1 MLHSGLY
8 SSPCYTALFF
18 SLSTDAPRI
27 TSHSDDLVVVQNTGP
42 TTLFCTVDA
51 LPNATVTWY
60 FGDMMIPVSSIPG
73 VFVNGFLV
81 VTQPDDGA
89 QRSSLLI
96 RPTQP
101 SRSGTYRCV
110 AENIVGMSEQEISV
124 EVQGTLC
131 VFVMDVWV
139 GWCMCVCHIVL
150 LGPSLLSPSAPP
162 QVNIDEQNIDK
173 DENQNT
179 TFTCMVSG
187 VPEPTIT
194 WQFDSNRSSV
204 VTNLTQSD
212 KYTITNSSMTRND
225 TVVMV
230 TVTLTIIGLNLN
242 DTGFYICYA
251 TNPAGDDSDRR
262 LLVIRC

>member
-1 MLHSGLY
+1 M
-8 SSPCYTALFF
+8 
-18 SLSTDAPRI
+18 
-27 TSHSDDLVVVQNTGP
+27 
-42 TTLFCTVDA
+42 
-51 LPNATVTWY
+51 
-60 FGDMMIPVSSIPG
+60 
-73 VFVNGFLV
+73 
-81 VTQPDDGA
+81 
-89 QRSSLLI
+89 
-96 RPTQP
+96 
-101 SRSGTYRCV
+101 
-110 AENIVGMSEQEISV
+110 
-124 EVQGTLC
+124 
-131 VFVMDVWV
+131 
-139 GWCMCVCHIVL
+139 CHIVL

-162 QVNIDEQNIDK
+162 QVNIDEQSIDK

-212 KYTITNSSMTRND
+212 KYTITNFSLTRND

-230 TVTLTIIGLNLN
+230 TSTLTINGLNLN